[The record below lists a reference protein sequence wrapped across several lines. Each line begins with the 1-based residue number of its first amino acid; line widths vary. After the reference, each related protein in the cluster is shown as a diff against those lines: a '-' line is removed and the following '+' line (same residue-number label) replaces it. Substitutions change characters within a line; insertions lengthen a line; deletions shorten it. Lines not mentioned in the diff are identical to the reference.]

1 VVVQSNKPACG
12 GPREGGNRAGAV
24 EASLVSRWVRGV
36 VQRCIVYGPEDG
48 IFLITSASWIQAMIR
63 SAPPQAGQVS
73 MSMPKTRFSRC
84 AQVNAMEGMYAG
96 FAGAKTG
103 HRGPTFHRRFLLFL
117 LEGFGLGALPPFRR
131 CHRGA
136 VSTVAPRGHKGANT
150 PWKRVK
156 FTLGLGTRAASR
168 AMTCKDALMP
178 RAQDAQER

>member
-1 VVVQSNKPACG
+1 MMVQANKPACG

-24 EASLVSRWVRGV
+24 EASLVSRWVR
-36 VQRCIVYGPEDG
+36 
-48 IFLITSASWIQAMIR
+48 IFLITAGSWIQAMIR

-84 AQVNAMEGMYAG
+84 AQVIAMDGMYAG

-103 HRGPTFHRRFLLFL
+103 HRGPAFHRRFLLSL

-136 VSTVAPRGHKGANT
+136 VSTVGGKYAARQIAP
-150 PWKRVK
+150 
-156 FTLGLGTRAASR
+156 GLGHQGGESGDEVQRLEDDMGGAIAVRCQSIPIH
-168 AMTCKDALMP
+168 K
-178 RAQDAQER
+178 